1 MKINGKV
8 ISGPQMEVVVIPRG
22 EDELVIKAQAVL
34 DFSDHD
40 KLNPQ
45 PLPPSKL
52 LPGGE
57 TQKLVED
64 PGYLAKVSEWA
75 KQKTDWMIIKSLS
88 ATEGL
93 VWDTV
98 KADDPKTWGNYR
110 TELESTFSPAELN
123 KILEVV
129 MTACGLNQ
137 SKIEE
142 ATKRFLAG
150 QAVKP

>member
-1 MKINGKV
+1 MKINGKD
-8 ISGPQMEVVVIPRG
+8 IKGPQMEVVVIPRG
-22 EDELVIKAQAVL
+22 DEEIVIKAQAIM
-34 DFSDHD
+34 DYSDHE
-40 KLNPQ
+40 KINPQ

-57 TQKLVED
+57 TQQLVED
-64 PGYLAKVSEWA
+64 PGYLKKLSDWA
-75 KQKTDWMIIKSLS
+75 QQKTDWMIIKSLS

-93 VWDTV
+93 TWDTV
-98 KADDPKTWGNYR
+98 KADDPTTWSNYR
-110 TELESTFSPAELN
+110 KELDATFTPAELG

-129 MTACGLNQ
+129 MSACGLNQ

-150 QAVKP
+150 QAGKQ